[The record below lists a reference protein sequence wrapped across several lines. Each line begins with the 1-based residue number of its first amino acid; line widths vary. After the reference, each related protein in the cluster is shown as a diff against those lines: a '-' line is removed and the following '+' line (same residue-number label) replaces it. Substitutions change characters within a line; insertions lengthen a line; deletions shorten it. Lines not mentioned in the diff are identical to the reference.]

1 MNQNNYSNNDLLF
14 KEFDYINE
22 NKKFIIHILDNNNIS
37 LIIESK
43 NSNDLKTIKYE
54 TNLNKEQMTNDD
66 KFNLLYNQI
75 KFINNKNSLLENNS
89 EIKNINNK
97 IKKTNLC
104 INKKEDDL
112 KNLINNIIIEMNNKL
127 ETLNK
132 QIQDLK
138 ENIKKEVDNKII
150 LLKDK
155 LNDLIY
161 GFNDK
166 FYLSIEKL
174 RFKKNIEIIYKI
186 NSTKKIIKK
195 NSKSQ
200 KLFGFIEEKE
210 IPNFFKNFKKEYQ
223 KIQKSMTTK
232 NLNLG

>member
-1 MNQNNYSNNDLLF
+1 
-14 KEFDYINE
+14 
-22 NKKFIIHILDNNNIS
+22 
-37 LIIESK
+37 
-43 NSNDLKTIKYE
+43 
-54 TNLNKEQMTNDD
+54 
-66 KFNLLYNQI
+66 
-75 KFINNKNSLLENNS
+75 
-89 EIKNINNK
+89 
-97 IKKTNLC
+97 
-104 INKKEDDL
+104 
-112 KNLINNIIIEMNNKL
+112 MNNKL

-195 NSKSQ
+195 IVKAKNS
-200 KLFGFIEEKE
+200 LV
-210 IPNFFKNFKKEYQ
+210 
-223 KIQKSMTTK
+223 
-232 NLNLG
+232 L